1 MGASKALLPNKEP
14 RAPILLPM
22 NSSAKKLGIGVLA
35 ILVILFALGF
45 RVGHPQDGLK
55 NALGSAKSGLVVYKN
70 KPSFTVGSKV
80 LVNLDAP
87 APSPLLAFVM
97 GNKAD
102 TVEIQ
107 AGTTVQTVK
116 SDQIYGTLIAVIP
129 FLGSILSVVGL

>member
-1 MGASKALLPNKEP
+1 MG
-14 RAPILLPM
+14 
-22 NSSAKKLGIGVLA
+22 SSTKKTVVGVA
-35 ILVILFALGF
+35 AVLVIFYALGF
-45 RVGHPQDGLK
+45 RIGHPQDGLK

-70 KPSFTVGSKV
+70 KPSFIVGSKV

-87 APSPLLAFVM
+87 TPSPLLAFVM

-107 AGTTVQTVK
+107 AGASIQNVK
-116 SDQIYGTLIAVIP
+116 SSQVYGTLVAVIP